1 MMANFFTQLVQRA
14 QGAIPVAQPLIVP
27 RFAPSM
33 AIAGDFLEF
42 STFEPSSM
50 GQKTKIDLDR
60 KPDTLSSENESTV
73 TPDIVELMPSLP
85 PGHWSANRSR
95 LHQIQ
100 ILEPFEPFEFN
111 DFKEGR
117 RELVE
122 ETSIS
127 ASEAPESQINRSPLI
142 DKLPPT
148 SAEATPTVSP
158 ATEILSQANNSLSQQ
173 QVDVSGSNSPKPLIS
188 QESNTSFSA
197 SNTPENHSTRSP
209 VTENLPPT
217 SQQPAVSSK
226 TQLPS
231 QRDRPPSKQ
240 QVPPP
245 QLMPQESNTSF
256 SASNTPENHSTRSPV
271 TENLP
276 PSSQQPAATHSA
288 ETELLSQGDRSP
300 SKQQVPPPQLM
311 PQEENTSFSA
321 SNMPENHSTR
331 SPVTENLPPTSQ
343 QPAASPKT
351 QLSSQRD
358 RPPSKQQ
365 VDADV
370 SISPPQLMPQV
381 EKTSISASLA
391 PENHSQQQVDVSG
404 SNSPKPLIPQ
414 GSNNSFRTS
423 EAPESQINR
432 SPVTENLPSTSQQPA
447 PAVYPYT
454 DIKLPSEL
462 ISEGTDTE
470 IHRSPGE
477 EKITSINAN
486 RYELS
491 SQADNYPSKQ
501 PNNLKPTIFP
511 QKPQPQVKSKSSED
525 RSLSQSIPP
534 LNNSERSSLVQ
545 KPYKVSTQPI
555 QEVSRSNQFS
565 SKLNNS
571 RSQPSKEPIKNS
583 STTSPQTPG
592 RQKAIGYTQQNIQ
605 ETVPRSPFPISDNVK
620 KSHIYPQ
627 QQLSSASGSRKTALV
642 KPLVDRANTQHS
654 QSSTNLDSTEVPP
667 KKIEINIGRIIVR
680 AADRPPTPPKSRN
693 KRSKH
698 KKPALSL
705 SDYLQQRRTENKG
718 GRQ

>member
-1 MMANFFTQLVQRA
+1 MANFFNQLVQRA

-42 STFEPSSM
+42 STFEPSSL

-60 KPDTLSSENESTV
+60 KPDTLYPEKELTV

-100 ILEPFEPFEFN
+100 TLEPFEPFEFN
-111 DFKEGR
+111 DFEEGRRQEAEGR

-122 ETSIS
+122 NTSIS
-127 ASEAPESQINRSPLI
+127 ASDAPENPSTRSPVT

-148 SAEATPTVSP
+148 SAEATPTVFP
-158 ATEILSQANNSLSQQ
+158 
-173 QVDVSGSNSPKPLIS
+173 
-188 QESNTSFSA
+188 
-197 SNTPENHSTRSP
+197 
-209 VTENLPPT
+209 
-217 SQQPAVSSK
+217 
-226 TQLPS
+226 
-231 QRDRPPSKQ
+231 
-240 QVPPP
+240 
-245 QLMPQESNTSF
+245 
-256 SASNTPENHSTRSPV
+256 
-271 TENLP
+271 
-276 PSSQQPAATHSA
+276 
-288 ETELLSQGDRSP
+288 
-300 SKQQVPPPQLM
+300 
-311 PQEENTSFSA
+311 
-321 SNMPENHSTR
+321 
-331 SPVTENLPPTSQ
+331 
-343 QPAASPKT
+343 
-351 QLSSQRD
+351 
-358 RPPSKQQ
+358 
-365 VDADV
+365 
-370 SISPPQLMPQV
+370 
-381 EKTSISASLA
+381 
-391 PENHSQQQVDVSG
+391 
-404 SNSPKPLIPQ
+404 
-414 GSNNSFRTS
+414 SFRTS

-432 SPVTENLPSTSQQPA
+432 SPLTDNLPPSSQPAAATHSPETELPSQAVEKGRRQERCDPASATDARECAPREAEGRRELVENTSFLASDAPENHSTRSPVTDDLPPSSQPAAATHSPETELPSQGDHSPSKQQVNRGASIPPPQLMPQVENTSFSASNVPEDRSTRSPLTENLPSTSQQPA
-447 PAVYPYT
+447 AT
-454 DIKLPSEL
+454 
-462 ISEGTDTE
+462 
-470 IHRSPGE
+470 HSPE
-477 EKITSINAN
+477 T
-486 RYELS
+486 ELS

-680 AADRPPTPPKSRN
+680 AADRPPTPPKSSHR
-693 KRSKH
+693 RSKP

-705 SDYLQQRRTENKG
+705 SDYLKQRRSEDKG
-718 GRQ
+718 G

>member
-100 ILEPFEPFEFN
+100 TLEPFEPFEFN

-127 ASEAPESQINRSPLI
+127 ASEAPEDR
-142 DKLPPT
+142 
-148 SAEATPTVSP
+148 
-158 ATEILSQANNSLSQQ
+158 
-173 QVDVSGSNSPKPLIS
+173 
-188 QESNTSFSA
+188 
-197 SNTPENHSTRSP
+197 STRSP

-217 SQQPAVSSK
+217 SQQPAVSPK

-245 QLMPQESNTSF
+245 QLMPQGSNTSF
-256 SASNTPENHSTRSPV
+256 SADNVPE
-271 TENLP
+271 
-276 PSSQQPAATHSA
+276 
-288 ETELLSQGDRSP
+288 DR
-300 SKQQVPPPQLM
+300 
-311 PQEENTSFSA
+311 
-321 SNMPENHSTR
+321 STR

-343 QPAASPKT
+343 QPAATHSPETELLSQGDRSLSKQQVDRGASISPS
-351 QLSSQRD
+351 QLMPQVPNSYVSASDASENYSTRSPVTENLPPTSQQPAATHSPETELPSQGD
-358 RPPSKQQ
+358 RSPSKQQ
-365 VDADV
+365 VNRGA
-370 SISPPQLMPQV
+370 SIPPPQLMSQV
-381 EKTSISASLA
+381 EKTSFSASLA
-391 PENHSQQQVDVSG
+391 PENHS
-404 SNSPKPLIPQ
+404 
-414 GSNNSFRTS
+414 T
-423 EAPESQINR
+423 R
-432 SPVTENLPSTSQQPA
+432 SPVTENLSPTSQQPA
-447 PAVYPYT
+447 PAVYPST
-454 DIKLPSEL
+454 DIKLPSEVL
-462 ISEGTDTE
+462 SEGTDTE
-470 IHRSPGE
+470 IHKSPGE

-491 SQADNYPSKQ
+491 ELSSQADNYPSKQ
-501 PNNLKPTIFP
+501 PNNLKQTIFP
-511 QKPQPQVKSKSSED
+511 QKPQPQVKSQSSED
-525 RSLSQSIPP
+525 RSLSQPTPP
-534 LNNSERSSLVQ
+534 LNNSERSSLGQ

-627 QQLSSASGSRKTALV
+627 QQLSSASDSTKTALV

-680 AADRPPTPPKSRN
+680 AAEQPPTPPKSSPR
-693 KRSKH
+693 RSKQ

-705 SDYLQQRRTENKG
+705 RDYLKQRRTEDRG
-718 GRQ
+718 GRT